1 MPTSVRL
8 DPKTER
14 LIERLARKK
23 KQTKS
28 EVIREA
34 IEVLASQET
43 RLDVQ
48 GGPYDAVADL
58 IGCVSGGPPD
68 LSERTGKRFLRLLTE
83 KKRLKKW

>member
-28 EVIREA
+28 EVN
-34 IEVLASQET
+34 
-43 RLDVQ
+43 
-48 GGPYDAVADL
+48 P
-58 IGCVSGGPPD
+58 
-68 LSERTGKRFLRLLTE
+68 
-83 KKRLKKW
+83 